1 MALETSIQS
10 HNDACRKNLSKH
22 TIRAF
27 QTLPRIDAPNIL
39 DIGCGSGVPTLEL
52 ARQCDG
58 KIIGLDID
66 RLLLDILEKKIQRA
80 GLSDRVRAVEC
91 SMLELGFPDETFDI
105 IWAEGSISAIG
116 FKKGIRDWR
125 RFIKPGGY
133 LVVFDQSKG
142 LSEKLRHITSSG
154 YDLIDQIEVKGEA
167 FWEDYYIPLQ
177 KRINNLR
184 IEFRGDTQAQRALEK
199 EQSEINMVK
208 RDPSKFSSTFF
219 IIQKKPCARIV
230 IDKLDSLHKNP
241 V

>member
-1 MALETSIQS
+1 MQC
-10 HNDACRKNLSKH
+10 HKDACRKNLSKY

-27 QTLPRIDAPNIL
+27 QTLPKIEAPTIL

-52 ARQCDG
+52 ARQCNG
-58 KIIGLDID
+58 EIIGLDID
-66 RLLLDILEKKIQRA
+66 RSLLDLLEKKIQRA

-91 SMLELGFPDETFDI
+91 SMFELGFPDESFDI
-105 IWAEGSISAIG
+105 IWAEGSISVIG
-116 FKKGIRDWR
+116 FEKGIRDWR
-125 RFIKPGGY
+125 RLIKPGGY
-133 LVVFDQSKG
+133 LVVFDQSRG

-154 YDLIDQIEVKGEA
+154 YDLINHFEVKGET

-199 EQSEINMVK
+199 EHSEIDMVK

-219 IIQKKPCARIV
+219 IIQKKPYARGGTF
-230 IDKLDSLHKNP
+230 N
-241 V
+241 